1 MLFWGGGPS
10 LIISSSDGWRM
21 ISMNDTEE
29 KSKDNSVIDKEQV
42 RTQRLLREV
51 LCTLVFLRRGDTC
64 EFGVDLVVF
73 GDLQHGRAV
82 LDDPGQEVRPPR
94 DLKDVLYVG

>member
-1 MLFWGGGPS
+1 MK
-10 LIISSSDGWRM
+10 
-21 ISMNDTEE
+21 DTE
-29 KSKDNSVIDKEQV
+29 N
-42 RTQRLLREV
+42 V
-51 LCTLVFLRRGDTC
+51 LICTLVFLGRGDAC

-94 DLKDVLYVG
+94 DLKDVLYVGQVICARQTQRRLTKL